1 MDHSTVDPS
10 AAMAAAAGMFAVFG
24 FIGLV
29 AIVIS
34 AVLHWRIAAKAGY
47 PGPLS
52 LLMLLPGV
60 NIVIAFMFAFSE
72 WPIERALR
80 SGGAGSTPTMPPG
93 TSYVPPG
100 GGGYAP
106 PAMPYF
112 PPSATPPAIP
122 PEA

>member
-1 MDHSTVDPS
+1 
-10 AAMAAAAGMFAVFG
+10 MAAAAGMFAIFG
-24 FIGLV
+24 FIGLI
-29 AIVIS
+29 AIAVS

-52 LLMLLPGV
+52 LLMLIPGV
-60 NIVIAFMFAFSE
+60 NLVIAFMFAFSE

-80 SGGAGSTPTMPPG
+80 GGGPG
-93 TSYVPPG
+93 GPGPAAPNPSYVPPG

-106 PAMPYF
+106 PPTQYF
-112 PPSATPPAIP
+112 SPSSTPPAIP